1 MKLPFTATEI
11 VKKVY
16 FYTKNELSDDNYL
29 YLMAKLSDETRI
41 KLYDEVFYMKSVAE
55 KVNLQLNDKS
65 CYINFD
71 DSNFHA
77 AKSYSIMINRY
88 TDYLFAPLRDMLRP
102 VWNVYWNEG
111 CNSFNSICTWLIK
124 ADQDSGV
131 KVFEKLDGVNI
142 NS

>member
-1 MKLPFTATEI
+1 MKNKYTATEI
-11 VKKVY
+11 VKKI
-16 FYTKNELSDDNYL
+16 YL
-29 YLMAKLSDETRI
+29 YTGKELQNNDHLYMTAKLSDEIRV
-41 KLYDEVFYMKSVAE
+41 KLHEEIFYMRVITE
-55 KVNLQLNDKS
+55 KVNSQLKENS
-65 CYINFD
+65 SYINFE

-111 CNSFNSICTWLIK
+111 CNSFNSICTWLSK
-124 ADQDSGV
+124 ADEDNGA
-131 KVFEKLDGVNI
+131 KVFEKLKSMNI